1 MKHNFFQNVNL
12 LTPGQPEPEVQGSET
27 GPGGGCGGQDQP
39 HLPSERA
46 TPTSQSDHHAAVA
59 TGTF

>member
-1 MKHNFFQNVNL
+1 MNL
-12 LTPGQPEPEVQGSET
+12 LTLGQPEPEVQGSET

>member
-1 MKHNFFQNVNL
+1 MNL
-12 LTPGQPEPEVQGSET
+12 LTLGQPEPEVQGSET
-27 GPGGGCGGQDQP
+27 GPGGGCGSGGQDQP

-46 TPTSQSDHHAAVA
+46 TPTSQSAHHAAVA